1 MLSTKKCYCPYC
13 GEPIEMVVDLSEAEQ
28 NYIED
33 CFVCCRPINVN
44 ITIEN
49 GAADNGKYD
58 EVIIEVKSEDDV

>member
-1 MLSTKKCYCPYC
+1 
-13 GEPIEMVVDLSEAEQ
+13 
-28 NYIED
+28 
-33 CFVCCRPINVN
+33 VN